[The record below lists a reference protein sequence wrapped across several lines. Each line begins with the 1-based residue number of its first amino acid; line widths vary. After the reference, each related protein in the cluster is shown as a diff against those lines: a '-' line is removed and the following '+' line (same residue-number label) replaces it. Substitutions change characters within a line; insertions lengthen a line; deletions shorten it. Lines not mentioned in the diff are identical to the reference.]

1 MPRLFVRALV
11 RISDAKTTVVCHN
24 SYIVTPGYPSGL
36 STKATIIFPL
46 PGSGTRPG
54 GEESFAPFFKVII
67 WKSGVGRR
75 RREVFETL
83 RKAAPVT
90 SLFLSYMEPFSLVS
104 RAKTRKTDTGKR
116 EYQYR

>member
-1 MPRLFVRALV
+1 MPRPFVRALV

-90 SLFLSYMEPFSLVS
+90 SLFLFYIEPFSLVS
-104 RAKTRKTDTGKR
+104 RAKTRKTDTRKR
-116 EYQYR
+116 KYQYR